1 LVEDQYQ
8 ANYNDLD
15 SFKILM
21 VITGEGSLNSFSGTV
36 DYKSGDTFLIP
47 ANHKELTIIATQSSK
62 ILEVYLP

>member
-1 LVEDQYQ
+1 MVEDQYE

-15 SFKILM
+15 TFKILI
-21 VITGEGSLNSFSGTV
+21 VLAGEGSLNSSSGTV

-47 ANHKELTIIATQSSK
+47 ANHKELTIIATQTAK